1 MDNTFINNF
10 SLKNVRIKRN
20 KVTPTLLLLGRAGHL
35 RKQTFG
41 YVTDLQL
48 GAEVARL
55 MAESR
60 IP

>member
-1 MDNTFINNF
+1 MNNTFINNF

-20 KVTPTLLLLGRAGHL
+20 KVTPTLLLIDRAGHL
-35 RKQTFG
+35 RKQTFSH
-41 YVTDLQL
+41 VTDLQL